1 MLRAA
6 RRLRPTRLNGKA
18 ALHAPRHRPHAVR
31 HPPAQVA
38 RPIDRAAH
46 DGAGP
51 SEHAAHGGG
60 AAWGETIATE
70 LSTYHGGNGYP
81 KNLDGGLGPCD
92 LDAETCGY
100 RHPAVAPSM
109 IATRAAAE

>member
-1 MLRAA
+1 MTNRCCDQGGDKVLLRLAPRQHRFTSSALLRAA

-18 ALHAPRHRPHAVR
+18 ALHAPRHRPHAIR

-60 AAWGETIATE
+60 AAWGETIATV
-70 LSTYHGGNGYP
+70 STYHG
-81 KNLDGGLGPCD
+81 
-92 LDAETCGY
+92 
-100 RHPAVAPSM
+100 R
-109 IATRAAAE
+109 